1 MTTVYRSKIGWELIL
16 LLAILLIPALIA
28 SLDDIENTGY
38 EPLFIILG
46 VNVFIITLL
55 FTIKYKID
63 GTTLRIYA
71 FFIPYHP
78 IDINS
83 IVKIERT
90 FNPLSAPAAS
100 IDRLAITHG
109 DGYMLVSPKDKAGFI
124 AALQRIN
131 PHIVYNLKK
140 KS

>member
-16 LLAILLIPALIA
+16 LLAVLLIPALIA
-28 SLDDIENTGY
+28 SLDEIENTGY

-46 VNVFIITLL
+46 VNIFIITLL

-71 FFIPYHP
+71 FFIPYRP

-83 IVKIERT
+83 IVKIEHT

-100 IDRLAITHG
+100 LDRLGITHG
-109 DGYMLVSPKDKAGFI
+109 DGYMLVSPKDKPGFI
-124 AALQRIN
+124 QLLQEIN
-131 PHIVYNLKK
+131 PAITYNSKN
-140 KS
+140 